1 MPKRTDIKSI
11 LIIGAGPIII
21 GQACEFD
28 YSGTQACKALKDEG
42 YRIILVN
49 SNPATIMT
57 DPDLADATYMEP
69 ITPDVVAKIIEK
81 ERPDALLP
89 TMGGQTALNCA
100 LSLRKMGVL
109 EKFGVE
115 ILAALPFDAAMSQKL
130 APDFVLDVLV
140 NGLRAV
146 HVVAGYDFRYGKGR
160 GGDAAALSYMGEM
173 EGFGVSIVEEVR
185 SRDGGTGGGE
195 DGGKIYSSSRVRDLL
210 AAGDPRGAARLL
222 GHWWTVETH
231 VRPGDRRGRTIGFPT
246 ANLSLEDHVE
256 PALGVYAVRVEI
268 EEGPHK
274 GVYDGVANV
283 GRRPTFDKQDVLLEV
298 HIFDFGGDIYGQHAA
313 VSFIDY
319 LRPERK
325 FDGLDALKAQIAL
338 DSARAREILAA
349 MPRGAQ
355 PEIDPALRFQPAS

>member
-1 MPKRTDIKSI
+1 MQILRHYEHVAPALQGAVYALGNFDGVHLGHQQVIGEAARVARELGVPLGVLVFEPHPKQFFF
-11 LIIGAGPIII
+11 P
-21 GQACEFD
+21 GQPFFRLTPFRA
-28 YSGTQACKALKDEG
+28 KARL
-42 YRIILVN
+42 
-49 SNPATIMT
+49 
-57 DPDLADATYMEP
+57 
-69 ITPDVVAKIIEK
+69 
-81 ERPDALLP
+81 
-89 TMGGQTALNCA
+89 
-100 LSLRKMGVL
+100 L

-349 MPRGAQ
+349 MPRDAQ